1 MVNWENSYSY
11 GSKKEVQILP
21 LLREHFGEGVMKNDD
36 RYAKY
41 DYWDE
46 NFNYEV
52 KSRTNKMRAYDT
64 TMITKNKVEGSD
76 KDVILLFNYTDCLA
90 YIKYDEEQFKTYQV
104 QNFSRVLRNKKLI
117 NECIAS
123 CDERI
128 ASVQSKLDNWK
139 PYAGVMGL
147 MAKLYDK
154 DEDKKVFTE
163 SPQLDNVKNYE
174 NNIKLIKVEKMMWN
188 AFKNNGKKEIFKHIL
203 AKYDELMMCIL

>member
-1 MVNWENSYSY
+1 MFPIE
-11 GSKKEVQILP
+11 
-21 LLREHFGEGVMKNDD
+21 
-36 RYAKY
+36 
-41 DYWDE
+41 
-46 NFNYEV
+46 
-52 KSRTNKMRAYDT
+52 
-64 TMITKNKVEGSD
+64 
-76 KDVILLFNYTDCLA
+76 
-90 YIKYDEEQFKTYQV
+90 
-104 QNFSRVLRNKKLI
+104 KL

-147 MAKLYDK
+147 MAEIYDK

-174 NNIKLIKVEKMMWN
+174 NDIKLIKVEKMMWN

-203 AKYDELMMCIL
+203 AKYGELMIVSYDISGNMVMNGIAPEGEYLDYCKQSLEQREFIRKMCCVGYRGHLE

>member
-1 MVNWENSYSY
+1 MFPIE
-11 GSKKEVQILP
+11 
-21 LLREHFGEGVMKNDD
+21 
-36 RYAKY
+36 
-41 DYWDE
+41 
-46 NFNYEV
+46 
-52 KSRTNKMRAYDT
+52 
-64 TMITKNKVEGSD
+64 
-76 KDVILLFNYTDCLA
+76 
-90 YIKYDEEQFKTYQV
+90 
-104 QNFSRVLRNKKLI
+104 KL

-147 MAKLYDK
+147 IAKLYDK
-154 DEDKKVFTE
+154 DEDKNVFTE

-203 AKYDELMMCIL
+203 AKYDELMIVSYDISGNMVMNGVAPEGEHLDYCKQSLEQREFIRKMCCVGYRGDL

>member
-1 MVNWENSYSY
+1 MVNWENSYRY

-21 LLREHFGEGVMKNDD
+21 LLREHFGEGVKKNDE

-52 KSRTNKMRAYDT
+52 KSRTNKMRAYPT

-104 QNFSRVLRNKKLI
+104 QNFSRAGLDW
-117 NECIAS
+117 
-123 CDERI
+123 DE
-128 ASVQSKLDNWK
+128 K
-139 PYAGVMGL
+139 PH
-147 MAKLYDK
+147 LYIPIDHL
-154 DEDKKVFTE
+154 
-163 SPQLDNVKNYE
+163 SI
-174 NNIKLIKVEKMMWN
+174 IKS
-188 AFKNNGKKEIFKHIL
+188 
-203 AKYDELMMCIL
+203 Y

>member
-1 MVNWENSYSY
+1 MFPIEN
-11 GSKKEVQILP
+11 L
-21 LLREHFGEGVMKNDD
+21 
-36 RYAKY
+36 
-41 DYWDE
+41 
-46 NFNYEV
+46 
-52 KSRTNKMRAYDT
+52 
-64 TMITKNKVEGSD
+64 
-76 KDVILLFNYTDCLA
+76 
-90 YIKYDEEQFKTYQV
+90 
-104 QNFSRVLRNKKLI
+104 

-174 NNIKLIKVEKMMWN
+174 NTIKLIKVEKMMWN
-188 AFKNNGKKEIFKHIL
+188 ALKNKNSKKEIFKHIL
-203 AKYDELMMCIL
+203 AKYDEVMNVSYDISGNMVMNGIAPEGEHLDYCKQSLEQREFIRKMCCVGYRGDL